1 MGEGMHLDSVNNPA
15 PAANNSAAKAA
26 RKKSWVKPVAFVA
39 GTAAVLVAGGFVM
52 QSMSPN
58 VSQAATETAGK
69 TAATTD
75 RPVKVMA
82 RVNKEI
88 IPFDMVA
95 EECVSRYG
103 KEVLDD
109 IINRTMI
116 QQACE
121 AAGVTVTEEEVT
133 SEINRIAKRFNL
145 DVNNWYQMLQ
155 AERGINPQQYRR
167 SVIWPMLA
175 LKKLA
180 SEKVDIKEEEINR
193 AFVRNYGPRVKN
205 RMILMDNLRRATT
218 VWEKVNADP
227 ENFEK
232 YAQEFSIDPQ
242 SRALGGSVPPIPKYS
257 GNDTIEK
264 AAFALKE
271 GEISGVIEVGPSR
284 FAILKCEGRTVP
296 AVNELT
302 QEIRDSLY
310 DELVEQ
316 KTQVSVAKTFE
327 DIQKSTRID
336 NYLTATVTGPDRVSN
351 APPGSPIQPT
361 GTQQP
366 PAAPAAGAVRL
377 GTRPAPSG
385 N

>member
-1 MGEGMHLDSVNNPA
+1 MGEGMHLETNTPA
-15 PAANNSAAKAA
+15 PATAK
-26 RKKSWVKPVAFVA
+26 KPKSKWIKPVAFIA
-39 GTAAVLVAGGFVM
+39 GTAAILTAGGFVM
-52 QSMSPN
+52 QSMSPK
-58 VSQAATETAGK
+58 VGQAATETAGK
-69 TAATTD
+69 ATPTTD

-95 EECVSRYG
+95 EECVARYG

-133 SEINRIAKRFNL
+133 AEINRIAKRFNL

-180 SEKVDIKEEEINR
+180 SEKVDIKEEELNR
-193 AFVRNYGPRVKN
+193 AFVRNYGPRVKA

-218 VWEKVNADP
+218 VWEKVNADAD
-227 ENFEK
+227 NFEK

-257 GNDTIEK
+257 GNDSLEK

-271 GEISGVIEVGPSR
+271 GEVSGVIEVGPSR
-284 FAILKCEGRTVP
+284 FAIIKCEGRTVP
-296 AVNELT
+296 TVNELT

-310 DELVEQ
+310 DELAEQ

-327 DIQKSTRID
+327 EIQKSTRID
-336 NYLTATVTGPDRVSN
+336 NYLTATVTGPDRVPAAN
-351 APPGSPIQPT
+351 APGANAPGAP
-361 GTQQP
+361 QQ
-366 PAAPAAGAVRL
+366 PAAPTGAVRL
-377 GTRPAPSG
+377 GNRPANNG

>member
-1 MGEGMHLDSVNNPA
+1 MGEGMHLETANTEPA
-15 PAANNSAAKAA
+15 TTNVQPA
-26 RKKSWVKPVAFVA
+26 KKSWVKPVAFA
-39 GTAAVLVAGGFVM
+39 TGTAAVLLAGGLVM
-52 QSMSPN
+52 QSFGPSEGK
-58 VSQAATETAGK
+58 AATETAAK
-69 TAATTD
+69 AAPTSD

-88 IPFDMVA
+88 IPFDLVA

-121 AAGVTVTEEEVT
+121 AARVTVTEEEVT
-133 SEINRIAKRFNL
+133 TEISRVAKRFNL

-155 AERGINPQQYRR
+155 SERGITPQQYRR

-180 SEKVDIKEEEINR
+180 TEKVDLTEEEVNR
-193 AFVRNYGPRVKN
+193 SFVRNYGPRVKV
-205 RMILMDNLRRATT
+205 RMILMDNLRRATG
-218 VWEKVNADP
+218 VWDKVNADP
-227 ENFEK
+227 NNFEK

-257 GNDTIEK
+257 GNDSVEK
-264 AAFALKE
+264 AAFALRE

-296 AVNELT
+296 TVTEMS
-302 QEIRDSLY
+302 QEIHESLY
-310 DELVEQ
+310 EELVEQ
-316 KTQVSVAKTFE
+316 KTQVAVAKTFE

-336 NYLTATVTGPDRVSN
+336 NYLTATVTGPDR
-351 APPGSPIQPT
+351 
-361 GTQQP
+361 
-366 PAAPAAGAVRL
+366 APAAAPGLPGANLPTPPAPAGTGSVRL
-377 GTRPAPSG
+377 GARPAG
-385 N
+385 Q